1 MASAWACSTFQD
13 FLIGLEF
20 ILETDHKPLVSL
32 LGTKSIDELPARIQ
46 RMRMRLM
53 RFSYTV
59 VHVPGKDL
67 HIADT
72 LSRAPQATS
81 HPNDTELQE
90 EISCY
95 VAEVMTT
102 LPASDR
108 KLEEIRIHQDEDEIC
123 RQIKVFCHEG
133 WPAKHQL
140 SGPLGIYWQHQGS
153 ILVEEGLLLY
163 STRLVIPSS
172 LRLSTLDK
180 LHQGHQGIVIVI
192 VDEIPAVVAAPAVAV
207 FCWFCSECTRINKC
221 RAHARQSVWW
231 PGNTSGNCR
240 SYPEL

>member
-1 MASAWACSTFQD
+1 
-13 FLIGLEF
+13 
-20 ILETDHKPLVSL
+20 
-32 LGTKSIDELPARIQ
+32 
-46 RMRMRLM
+46 M

-72 LSRAPQATS
+72 LSRAPQATL

-102 LPASDR
+102 LPASDK

-140 SGPLGIYWQHQGS
+140 SGPLEILATLRVPFGGRGTSSLLCKAGYSLISSAFDPRQTSQGS
-153 ILVEEGLLLY
+153 
-163 STRLVIPSS
+163 
-172 LRLSTLDK
+172 
-180 LHQGHQGIVIVI
+180 
-192 VDEIPAVVAAPAVAV
+192 
-207 FCWFCSECTRINKC
+207 
-221 RAHARQSVWW
+221 
-231 PGNTSGNCR
+231 SGD
-240 SYPEL
+240 